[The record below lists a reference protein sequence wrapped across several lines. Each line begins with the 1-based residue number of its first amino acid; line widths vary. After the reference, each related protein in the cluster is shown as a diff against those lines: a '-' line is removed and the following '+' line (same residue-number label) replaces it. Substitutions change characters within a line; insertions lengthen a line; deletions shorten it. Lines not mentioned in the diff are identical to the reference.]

1 MACSIYV
8 DHHVHGYVVAY
19 LEERGVDCLKVRDDN
34 HAAEG
39 DETLLLRAADLGRVI
54 LTYDKDFLAIHARRL
69 RAGLGHN
76 GIIHVR
82 PDDGTPRQ
90 ILEDL
95 AITIIASGDD
105 EFINALKRVPL

>member
-1 MACSIYV
+1 M
-8 DHHVHGYVVAY
+8 
-19 LEERGVDCLKVRDDN
+19 
-34 HAAEG
+34 HA
-39 DETLLLRAADLGRVI
+39 D
-54 LTYDKDFLAIHARRL
+54 YL